1 MQHRFIK
8 NAKKT
13 TYLAELIE
21 RYQEF
26 RAKSPQKGPPVAHQ
40 ATIRGT
46 TMWESNGTI
55 RSDWNFDTIKSTH
68 VMGTFSSF
76 AKDLLPEMD
85 DEDVVDNESSMYEEA
100 EGSIDTGGAV
110 NGSTPL
116 EFGGIGMNMGAAH
129 STVIIKTPLDEPDI
143 LSPLA
148 AVDGLPHESVDGTEP
163 ATPPQVTHP
172 SDDGTPLGAPPAYTG
187 SIHSTRRSSYAARHS
202 MTGAGTIM
210 READL
215 GSGVDTIRPVKKVDT
230 LGSLRL
236 SAEYVGTTRNIEDSP
251 SSPTSSSRDKSSSS
265 FRRKVS
271 ESEQA
276 GRAMIDN
283 VVLPVLQNVSHSQ
296 VYRFIRLSDDA

>member
-26 RAKSPQKGPPVAHQ
+26 RAKSPQKGQLSAHQ

-46 TMWESNGTI
+46 AMWESNDTI
-55 RSDWNFDTIKSTH
+55 RSDWNFDTVKSTH
-68 VMGTFSSF
+68 VMGTFSSV

-85 DEDVVDNESSMYEEA
+85 DEDMGDDEPSIYEED
-100 EGSIDTGGAV
+100 EGSIDAGGAV

-116 EFGGIGMNMGAAH
+116 DSGGIGMNVGAAH
-129 STVIIKTPLDEPDI
+129 STVFVKTPLDEPDI
-143 LSPLA
+143 SSLLA
-148 AVDGLPHESVDGTEP
+148 AADGLPYEP
-163 ATPPQVTHP
+163 ADSTEQTTPPRATHP
-172 SDDGTPLGAPPAYTG
+172 ANDGTPLGAPPAYTG
-187 SIHSTRRSSYAARHS
+187 SVRSRRRSSYAARQN
-202 MTGAGTIM
+202 MTGAGTVM

-230 LGSLRL
+230 IGSLRL
-236 SAEYVGTTRNIEDSP
+236 SAEYVGTTRSREGSP
-251 SSPTSSSRDKSSSS
+251 SSPTSPSRDRSS
-265 FRRKVS
+265 FKRKVS

-276 GRAMIDN
+276 GRAMIDG
-283 VVLPVLQNVSHSQ
+283 VVLPVLQNVSDLQ
-296 VYRFIRLSDDA
+296 IRHLI